1 MISSCS
7 IPVTLTN
14 RLVSYGNSELAHGY
28 EKGNGGLLPRPP
40 AAGERAGAPR
50 ADPGRGAGGIRPARL
65 PRLVDRRDRPRRRG
79 LQGADLRALPLEA
92 RPPHLAARAPHP
104 GDLRAARD
112 RGRHIRSGRGEARGG
127 RGPPP
132 RVRGEPPRR
141 PPDAVPR
148 PRRAGRGRDASSGA
162 AAGG

>member
-28 EKGNGGLLPRPP
+28 EKGNGGLFPCPP

-65 PRLVDRRDRPRRRG
+65 PRLGDRRDRPRRPG
-79 LQGADLRALPLEA
+79 LPGADLRAPSLEA
-92 RPPHLAARAPHP
+92 RPPQLAAPPPHP
-104 GDLRAARD
+104 
-112 RGRHIRSGRGEARGG
+112 RGL
-127 RGPPP
+127 P
-132 RVRGEPPRR
+132 
-141 PPDAVPR
+141 
-148 PRRAGRGRDASSGA
+148 
-162 AAGG
+162 